1 MQFKTL
7 KNKKAVSP
15 IIATLLLILIAVAA
29 GVIIYVWATSYI
41 GQQIGSVGGQETFVI
56 TNVKY
61 NKISGTNY
69 VNVTVINQGISA
81 INITTIKV
89 YASDYS
95 TLVATNTTTTTYHG
109 ALIAPGT
116 TSTLTNIQLNLV
128 TGQQI
133 IKGQSY
139 VLEVTTVKG
148 NTAVYRF
155 TA

>member
-1 MQFKTL
+1 MHFKTL

-29 GVIIYVWATSYI
+29 GVIIYVWTTSYI
-41 GQQIGSVGGQETFVI
+41 GIQIGTAGGQEPFVI

-61 NKISGTNY
+61 YKSGTNYY
-69 VNVTVINQGISA
+69 VNVTVINQGSAAIQISKV
-81 INITTIKV
+81 KV
-89 YASDYS
+89 YTANY
-95 TLVATNTTTTTYHG
+95 TNLVVTGTSFTPTTVIINPGATMTFN
-109 ALIAPGT
+109 ANLGT
-116 TSTLTNIQLNLV
+116 TSLNRG
-128 TGQQI
+128 T
-133 IKGQSY
+133 SY

>member
-1 MQFKTL
+1 MHFKTL

-109 ALIAPGT
+109 ALIAPGA
-116 TSTLTNIQLNLV
+116 TSTFNIRLKLV

>member
-1 MQFKTL
+1 MRFKTL

-29 GVIIYVWATSYI
+29 GVIIYVWVTGYV
-41 GQQIGSVGGQETFVI
+41 GTQIGTAGGQEPFII

-61 NKISGTNY
+61 YISTNPY
-69 VNVTVINQGISA
+69 VNVTVINQGTAA
-81 INITTIKV
+81 INITTVRV
-89 YASDYS
+89 YTSNYTNLIAYS
-95 TLVATNTTTTTYHG
+95 TNAPLKIVINPGDTYTFNT
-109 ALIAPGT
+109 
-116 TSTLTNIQLNLV
+116 QLSIV
-128 TGQQI
+128 SGKQI
-133 IKGQSY
+133 IRGQSY

>member
-1 MQFKTL
+1 MHFKTL

-29 GVIIYVWATSYI
+29 GVIIYVWTTSYV
-41 GQQIGSVGGQETFVI
+41 GTQIGSAGGGETFII

-61 NKISGTNY
+61 YISTGEPN
-69 VNVTVINQGISA
+69 VNVTIINQGTAA
-81 INITTIKV
+81 INITRVRV
-89 YASDYS
+89 YTSNY
-95 TLVATNTTTTTYHG
+95 TN
-109 ALIAPGT
+109 LIAYSASPLKIVINPGDT
-116 TSTLTNIQLNLV
+116 YTFNATLNTV
-128 TGQQI
+128 KPI
-133 IKGQSY
+133 IRGQSY